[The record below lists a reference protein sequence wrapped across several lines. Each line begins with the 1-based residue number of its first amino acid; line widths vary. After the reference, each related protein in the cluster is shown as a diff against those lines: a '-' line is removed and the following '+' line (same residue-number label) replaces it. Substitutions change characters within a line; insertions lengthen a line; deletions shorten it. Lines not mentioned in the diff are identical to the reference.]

1 MWYLHESSSRW
12 KARSYNILTCVS
24 IWHFQGAIPQRMQD
38 QVAQLHRLHWML
50 ADTRRLASAVGEVE
64 GNAAAK
70 ATLKV

>member
-1 MWYLHESSSRW
+1 
-12 KARSYNILTCVS
+12 
-24 IWHFQGAIPQRMQD
+24 MQD